1 MAKNDEF
8 DLFAITPEMER
19 YASLCEEHSTIDTSL
34 YEKYDVKRGLRD
46 INGKGV
52 LTGLTEISDI
62 QSSKVV
68 DGKTVPC
75 DGKLFYRGYDIEEI
89 VAGFI
94 KEKRFGFEE
103 TIYLLLWESFLSL
116 VLHTNIMEMGA
127 AGIGAGIAARICIL
141 LLAEP
146 VLLAR
151 LGTTPGK
158 FLMGLRAAAE
168 NGARLTWRE
177 AFYRT
182 WTVLKKGSGFY
193 IPVYCLVREYLSYRE

>member
-34 YEKYDVKRGLRD
+34 YEKYDEKRGLRD

-89 VAGFI
+89 VADC
-94 KEKRFGFEE
+94 
-103 TIYLLLWESFLSL
+103 
-116 VLHTNIMEMGA
+116 GA
-127 AGIGAGIAARICIL
+127 AFRFSCSSDALPFAADEFRTRYHLEGSHKGYDVYAGPQRPDAVCI
-141 LLAEP
+141 
-146 VLLAR
+146 R
-151 LGTTPGK
+151 
-158 FLMGLRAAAE
+158 
-168 NGARLTWRE
+168 
-177 AFYRT
+177 
-182 WTVLKKGSGFY
+182 
-193 IPVYCLVREYLSYRE
+193 